1 MPRKNKFG
9 NINPVSLI
17 FITVGI
23 IITAIMLFVVYK
35 VMTKTPEVPSEPEIE
50 SIAIESEPINE
61 PINEPIAAVERVAGV
76 TVMSPPSMPAVERVA
91 GATVMSPPSM
101 PVIPPSQISRSC
113 NDKAALDT
121 LNGSLKWTIV
131 DKFWAANWPASSCN
145 PNINYST
152 AGLSVN
158 GGPYI
163 FKGSDMGNRINAYKA
178 AVDTINNQN
187 QWDKNPDL
195 HIKYLV

>member
-1 MPRKNKFG
+1 MPRRNKFG

-23 IITAIMLFVVYK
+23 IITVIMLFVVYK
-35 VMTKTPEVPSEPEIE
+35 VMTKTPEVPSETEIE
-50 SIAIESEPINE
+50 SIAIESELIAPELIAPE
-61 PINEPIAAVERVAGV
+61 LIAPEPIA
-76 TVMSPPSMPAVERVA
+76 AVERVA

-131 DKFWAANWPASSCN
+131 DKFWAADWPASSCN
-145 PNINYST
+145 PNIKYST

-178 AVDTINNQN
+178 AVDTINIQN

>member
-1 MPRKNKFG
+1 MPRRNKFG

-23 IITAIMLFVVYK
+23 IITVIMLFVVYK
-35 VMTKTPEVPSEPEIE
+35 VMTKTPEVPSETEIE
-50 SIAIESEPINE
+50 SIAIESELIAPELIA
-61 PINEPIAAVERVAGV
+61 PEPIAAPEPMAR
-76 TVMSPPSMPAVERVA
+76 
-91 GATVMSPPSM
+91 ATVMPQPSM

-113 NDKAALDT
+113 NDKAALDA
-121 LNGSLKWTIV
+121 LNADMKLRLISNWYGS
-131 DKFWAANWPASSCN
+131 DWPATACN
-145 PNINYST
+145 PSIKYTGNEGMSI
-152 AGLSVN
+152 N
-158 GGPYI
+158 GGPYM

-178 AVDTINNQN
+178 AVDTINIQN